1 MDTSQQQGNAPRIF
15 LNMTVQEAESRFTKQ
30 ELDQIRQEFEKNSKD
45 NIIGKRK
52 LIHFFR
58 LTEIQDTYLTNQMF
72 TVMKNS
78 DRLNQPID
86 YSKFIIFVAILAKGN
101 IHE

>member
-1 MDTSQQQGNAPRIF
+1 
-15 LNMTVQEAESRFTKQ
+15 
-30 ELDQIRQEFEKNSKD
+30 
-45 NIIGKRK
+45 
-52 LIHFFR
+52 
-58 LTEIQDTYLTNQMF
+58 MF

-101 IHE
+101 FHEQLLNIFSIFGKGVPERILSNGTKAFRKHGGFDNSKNSQMVVRDDYSENSDDAFE